1 MNELEKALK
10 KIIDRNRVKASIKI
24 ADPDRGSVLE
34 LSKGKEKMIIRLQ
47 DNSPGLSINN
57 P

>member
-34 LSKGKEKMIIRLQ
+34 LSKGREKMIIKLQ
-47 DNSPGLSINN
+47 DNSLGMSINN
-57 P
+57 